1 MHYDMKGESLR
12 PIEIAGDS
20 ESDKDLVI
28 TTLTESLQI
37 HKEIMERLHSE
48 REAFIDKMERERSEE
63 QEITRKE
70 KEQALQAMEEQL
82 ERYERLESA
91 YNLVVSELETKKT
104 EYKKMESRFYDHVR
118 SIRPTDDDLST
129 IQYEITHL
137 TSQLNNFCMGL
148 KSKMDRSGGTA
159 FVLKR
164 WHHREQ
170 DIRQCFLSQ
179 DDNDNDDRLDAGVLT
194 LFTEKFVMEILRSE
208 LFDQPIH
215 AGVSINDT
223 FKTLSDWIE
232 ERNSHWANR
241 LRQQVSALVVRQPGD
256 DEKANMEKAL
266 ATIVDTILDQLSEMY
281 PRIKDGDN
289 QRKKIDSIVSRAAK
303 LNLAM
308 KGQEIKVFC
317 PNIEEGVARFDE
329 TMMKP
334 SSRSDPQGIVMF
346 TISPAFVALDPKDDD
361 HGFVIP
367 GKVFCKSE

>member
-1 MHYDMKGESLR
+1 MIGSMLR
-12 PIEIAGDS
+12 TLDS
-20 ESDKDLVI
+20 W
-28 TTLTESLQI
+28 
-37 HKEIMERLHSE
+37 LH
-48 REAFIDKMERERSEE
+48 
-63 QEITRKE
+63 
-70 KEQALQAMEEQL
+70 
-82 ERYERLESA
+82 
-91 YNLVVSELETKKT
+91 
-104 EYKKMESRFYDHVR
+104 

-256 DEKANMEKAL
+256 DEKSNMEKAL